1 MDYLFPSLLFVKEH
15 IGRLLEDIHYSE
27 GRLEDAVNYINN
39 SIALNE
45 CNRIMLS
52 NDSYSKKSLKLIV
65 LETIKQYLSDYQR
78 EHKHSLAQL
87 RFNYDDELEKLN
99 SLFWKLVSEVN

>member
-15 IGRLLEDIHYSE
+15 IRGLIEDIHYSD
-27 GRLEDAVNYINN
+27 GSLHDAVNHINN
-39 SIALNE
+39 FITLNE

-52 NDSYSKKSLKLIV
+52 NDSCSKKSLKLIV

-78 EHKHSLAQL
+78 EHKHSLAQIN
-87 RFNYDDELEKLN
+87 FSYDIEIEKLN

>member
-15 IGRLLEDIHYSE
+15 IRILIEDIHYSN
-27 GRLEDAVNYINN
+27 GCISDSVNHLDN

-52 NDSYSKKSLKLIV
+52 NDSCSKNSLKLIV
-65 LETIKQYLSDYQR
+65 LETIKQYFSDYQR
-78 EHKHSLAQL
+78 AHKHSIDQL
-87 RFNYDDELEKLN
+87 KFNYDIELKKLN

>member
-15 IGRLLEDIHYSE
+15 IRGLLEDIHYSE
-27 GRLEDAVNYINN
+27 GRLYDAVNYINN

-52 NDSYSKKSLKLIV
+52 NDSYSKNSLKLIV
-65 LETIKQYLSDYQR
+65 LETIKQYLADYQR
-78 EHKHSLAQL
+78 EHKHSLVQL
-87 RFNYDDELEKLN
+87 KFNYDDEMEKLN